1 VKWRAAIG
9 ALPACDPAA
18 AGGRVT
24 RRRPRARDA
33 PGLARPPVPRLP
45 AGAMTSPGPATL
57 AVPAAPGTS
66 PGAAVTMAAGPA
78 PAWIR
83 MCEAIT

>member
-1 VKWRAAIG
+1 MSYR
-9 ALPACDPAA
+9 
-18 AGGRVT
+18 RVT
-24 RRRPRARDA
+24 GRRPAVRITPPEALARDA
-33 PGLARPPVPRLP
+33 PGLARPAVSRVP
-45 AGAMTSPGPATL
+45 AGAIASQGPATL
-57 AVPAAPGTS
+57 AVSAAPGTC

>member
-1 VKWRAAIG
+1 VSYRRATG
-9 ALPACDPAA
+9 
-18 AGGRVT
+18 
-24 RRRPRARDA
+24 RRPAVRITPPEALARDA
-33 PGLARPPVPRLP
+33 PSLARSAASRVP

-57 AVPAAPGTS
+57 AVSAVPGT
-66 PGAAVTMAAGPA
+66 PRAAAVTMAAGPA